1 MEKNPFEV
9 LGMDSGIV
17 RKLNDV
23 QIVEL
28 AKGQYRTLAGFYHPD
43 KGGKEED
50 FREIAEAYRTFDNF
64 PKERELFRF
73 WKEKHLKRTGLK
85 KKAGELEEAL
95 DAARKGQVVLIEQ
108 LGEYLAQYA
117 FGKTAFCTRGRE
129 FSMQDYAN
137 SLNLSSFVK
146 GTCSRDL
153 LFYKLRVKDDGSIE
167 KEKRGKIIEFP
178 ERRLIGSIGYDE
190 SREYGGILS
199 ILKKAQAIW
208 TPEQENVRRRLGGNG
223 EKKTE
228 IYEGRMSP
236 REFRKIIPFLTPRIR
251 KHDYVFSIDRDG
263 GKIFFNLEGKVVEEK
278 II

>member
-153 LFYKLRVKDDGSIE
+153 LFYKLRENITSLDESVIEEPKAKYIAYKTSTNFVDVVIKVSSLKIFLNMKSGQLEDPEGLARDLTKPKPIGHWGNGDYEVKIE
-167 KEKRGKIIEFP
+167 KESDLEKVFY
-178 ERRLIGSIGYDE
+178 LINQSYN
-190 SREYGGILS
+190 YN
-199 ILKKAQAIW
+199 K
-208 TPEQENVRRRLGGNG
+208 
-223 EKKTE
+223 
-228 IYEGRMSP
+228 
-236 REFRKIIPFLTPRIR
+236 
-251 KHDYVFSIDRDG
+251 
-263 GKIFFNLEGKVVEEK
+263 
-278 II
+278 